1 MYLIGTDGELPQNR
15 FAGHATGTRVNALS
29 VSLDGE
35 SLLSGGEDGNALVWD
50 IGSRQLVR
58 TMQHKGPV
66 LNAFFTLAP
75 AVMFDAEQRL
85 PLISKNL
92 RRMLDSAA
100 ADDEH
105 VVEVLVRPDGEQLEW
120 WLQDGRT
127 TVEEDDWSSLLAG
140 AVTDGG
146 SEGLIGLQASKH
158 NASGQVNGGKR
169 TPAKKG
175 AAAATTN
182 DDEGTV
188 DDEVERLR
196 AEVRSLKQINKKLY
210 KFQVDSLLKK

>member
-1 MYLIGTDGELPQNR
+1 MSAAAGELPQNR
-15 FAGHATGTRVNALS
+15 FAGHAAGTRVTALS

-92 RRMLDSAA
+92 RRMLDGAT
-100 ADDEH
+100 DDEH
-105 VVEVLVRPDGEQLEW
+105 VVEVMVRPDGEQVEW
-120 WLQDGRT
+120 WSEEARGPASW
-127 TVEEDDWSSLLAG
+127 EEDSWSALLAG
-140 AVTDGG
+140 AVTNGG
-146 SEGLIGLQASKH
+146 SDGVIGVRAPKH
-158 NASGQVNGGKR
+158 NAGVQSNGGKNA
-169 TPAKKG
+169 TPTKKVAG
-175 AAAATTN
+175 NANNVESA
-182 DDEGTV
+182 V

-210 KFQVDSLLKK
+210 KFQVDSMLKK